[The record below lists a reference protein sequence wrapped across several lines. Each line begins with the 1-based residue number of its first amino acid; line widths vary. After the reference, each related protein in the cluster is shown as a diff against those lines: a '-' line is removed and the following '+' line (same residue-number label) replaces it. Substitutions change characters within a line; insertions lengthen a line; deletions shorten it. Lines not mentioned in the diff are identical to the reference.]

1 MDLPLL
7 GHPRNAGF
15 QGDLAAAKIQD
26 TRKIQDIY
34 SYRLIN
40 ITGKK
45 KGDLRLPDPDCPTN

>member
-45 KGDLRLPDPDCPTN
+45 KGDASLPQSRLPD

>member
-7 GHPRNAGF
+7 GHSRNAGF

-26 TRKIQDIY
+26 TRKIRDNY

-45 KGDLRLPDPDCPTN
+45 KGD